1 MKNMTR
7 KIDAKQR
14 HTDTKQHLTL
24 VGVTCYPDRVL
35 GWWCNV
41 RRFSLRAGVWIN
53 PGLALDRLV
62 TDSFLF
68 LGEKTPQKVRG
79 STGAAKRNNW
89 CAKCQDQQ
97 R

>member
-1 MKNMTR
+1 MTH

-24 VGVTCYPDRVL
+24 FGVTCYSDRVS

-41 RRFSLRAGVWIN
+41 RRFFLYARGFN
-53 PGLALDRLV
+53 PGMALDRLV
-62 TDSFLF
+62 VDCFLF
-68 LGEKTPQKVRG
+68 LGENTPQKVMG
-79 STGAAKRNNW
+79 STGAAKGRDRG
-89 CAKCQDQQ
+89 AICQDQQ

>member
-1 MKNMTR
+1 MAH

-24 VGVTCYPDRVL
+24 VGVTCYPDIVL

-41 RRFSLRAGVWIN
+41 RGFIFYARGLLSPCTFIDRAFC
-53 PGLALDRLV
+53 DC
-62 TDSFLF
+62 FLF
-68 LGEKTPQKVRG
+68 LGEKTPQKVRQN
-79 STGAAKRNNW
+79 AR
-89 CAKCQDQQ
+89 

>member
-1 MKNMTR
+1 MAH

-24 VGVTCYPDRVL
+24 VGVNCYSDIVS

-41 RRFSLRAGVWIN
+41 RRFSFRAGVLN

-68 LGEKTPQKVRG
+68 LGEETPEKVRQN
-79 STGAAKRNNW
+79 AR
-89 CAKCQDQQ
+89 

>member
-1 MKNMTR
+1 MAH

-24 VGVTCYPDRVL
+24 VGVNCYSDIVL

-41 RRFSLRAGVWIN
+41 RGFFLYARGFLSPCTLIDRAFR
-53 PGLALDRLV
+53 DC
-62 TDSFLF
+62 FLF
-68 LGEKTPQKVRG
+68 LGEKTPEKVRQN
-79 STGAAKRNNW
+79 AR
-89 CAKCQDQQ
+89 